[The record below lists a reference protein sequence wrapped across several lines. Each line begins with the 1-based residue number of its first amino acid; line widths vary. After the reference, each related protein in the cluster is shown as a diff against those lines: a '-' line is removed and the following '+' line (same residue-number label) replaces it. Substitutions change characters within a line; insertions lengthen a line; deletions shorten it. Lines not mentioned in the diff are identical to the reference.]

1 MLKIT
6 DLMTNKEMDSKEMTE
21 VRGGFNPFATFDS
34 SSTVDNK
41 VADVKQEFNFA
52 LGQANFGQ
60 VINNQA
66 IYGGNGTI
74 DARVDQDQDQY
85 NNMFLTDIGK
95 VSVS

>member
-34 SSTVDNK
+34 STSIDNK
-41 VADVKQEFNFA
+41 VAEVNQAFNFA
-52 LGQANFGQ
+52 LGQGNAGQ

-66 IYGGNGTI
+66 IAGGNGPTW
-74 DARVDQDQDQY
+74 APVDQDQYQY
-85 NNMFLTDIGK
+85 NDMYLTDIGN